1 LEQRHYYSTINGL
14 NSKITKGLLDINP
27 FQVNRAQMFN
37 KLILLILCN
46 APLILTAT
54 ELEIGGLLLDNT
66 ISRQGREFSYK
77 FSQLWQDL
85 PKIEG
90 SNVQIKE
97 QVIPRSGTKLIIKM
111 NDQIVYVTYMGRR
124 QEPIQSRAEQAIFI
138 LIEAMAA
145 SQNSYDNPDI
155 ANDGW

>member
-1 LEQRHYYSTINGL
+1 MHLS
-14 NSKITKGLLDINP
+14 
-27 FQVNRAQMFN
+27 
-37 KLILLILCN
+37 
-46 APLILTAT
+46 AT

-85 PKIEG
+85 PKSEG
-90 SNVQIKE
+90 LNVQIKE
-97 QVIPRSGTKLIIKM
+97 QVIPRSGTKLTIKM
-111 NDQIVYVTYMGRR
+111 NDRIVYVTYMGRR
-124 QEPIQSRAEQAIFI
+124 QEPVKARVEQAMFI

-145 SQNSYDNPDI
+145 SQSSHNNPDI